1 MRSERTASHQSQTEA
16 ASPTAAMSGTKS
28 LSVRSFGKKERKK
41 ERKEKKNI
49 WGRYETRND
58 RKTNKKVKQKE
69 KMEENKYHNF
79 GQFRPVSVRGES
91 RKALR
96 TLRNWAD
103 IHAINMA
110 LNTVLDQRP
119 WLALEAAP
127 TSATLLL
134 RTATESDAPPR
145 RCLRVKGSNV
155 VVVGAGDK
163 DKHNL

>member
-1 MRSERTASHQSQTEA
+1 MGR
-16 ASPTAAMSGTKS
+16 
-28 LSVRSFGKKERKK
+28 KKERKK

-127 TSATLLL
+127 T
-134 RTATESDAPPR
+134 
-145 RCLRVKGSNV
+145 
-155 VVVGAGDK
+155 
-163 DKHNL
+163 

>member
-1 MRSERTASHQSQTEA
+1 MGR
-16 ASPTAAMSGTKS
+16 
-28 LSVRSFGKKERKK
+28 KKERKK

-163 DKHNL
+163 DKHDL